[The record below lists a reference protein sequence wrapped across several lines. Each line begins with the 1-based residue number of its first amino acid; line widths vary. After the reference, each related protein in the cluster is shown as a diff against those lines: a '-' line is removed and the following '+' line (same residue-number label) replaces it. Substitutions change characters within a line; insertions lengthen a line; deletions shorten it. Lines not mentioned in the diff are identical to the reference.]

1 MATASAGSDIK
12 LMFGG
17 NGHSRG
23 NFGGVNTG
31 DPGKVS
37 VYWAGGPEKEIV
49 DIKELTFNILLQ
61 ENGFSD
67 ESYAWPEDMRVTDPG
82 PYPLLRDK
90 GNWQTLHL

>member
-1 MATASAGSDIK
+1 MKPPHHDAPAPMATAAAGSSIK

-37 VYWAGGPEKEIV
+37 VYWAGEKEKEIV
-49 DIKELTFNILLQ
+49 DVKEVCIQISISF
-61 ENGFSD
+61 F
-67 ESYAWPEDMRVTDPG
+67 A
-82 PYPLLRDK
+82 
-90 GNWQTLHL
+90 